1 MSQMQPP
8 ASSSETAT
16 TQSTQTGAAPITPDS
31 RPPTTATATFCAT
44 LVDQWSTLGVTS
56 AFISP
61 GSRSTPL
68 ALALA
73 TNPSIEVNVFHDE
86 RSASFAA
93 LGHGLTTGQPAILLC
108 TSGTAAAHFHAAV
121 IEADLSCVP
130 ILVCTADRPPE
141 LWDVGA
147 SQTIDQ
153 TELYGKVVRAF
164 HQPGPPEDSKP
175 NDWRPLAT
183 TSHREATGQRPGPV
197 HLNLSFR
204 DPLVG
209 EPGELP
215 PAANDSANSDASQAN
230 TSDAAVSQFAASQ
243 LLERCFNPDGSP
255 KKGVIIAGRG
265 QSEPAA
271 VAAFASHLNWPV
283 LADHRSG
290 CRFPGKAIRHFDG
303 LLRSAEFATSHQPE
317 VILRLGELVA
327 SKAVS
332 QWIAATKADVIA
344 ATPWG
349 RRIDPE
355 AVLPFVLPQAN
366 LIEAAVE
373 ALPADP
379 LNPANHG
386 WLDSWTTADEAA
398 NRVIT
403 EILTGSDGLADP
415 HIAREALRRLPKGAA
430 LVVSSSMPVRDLEWF
445 GENRNDVA
453 VYANRGANG
462 IDGVVSTAIG
472 IALTGVRT
480 VCLIGDVA
488 FLHDIGSLVALA
500 QRDLDLTIVVTD
512 NDGGGIFSFLPQ
524 HTLLESERYEQLF
537 GTPHG
542 TDLEALVTANRLP
555 VLTWEAAVQDTAD
568 ELISTGQGVRIV
580 IARTDRQANLDLHNQ
595 MVSSVAEAIS

>member
-1 MSQMQPP
+1 MQPP
-8 ASSSETAT
+8 VPETVPSSE
-16 TQSTQTGAAPITPDS
+16 PTPKA
-31 RPPTTATATFCAT
+31 PTTATATFCAT
-44 LVDQWSTLGVTS
+44 LVDQWSNLGVTT

-73 TNPSIEVNVFHDE
+73 ANPSIEINIFHDE

-93 LGHGLTTGQPAILLC
+93 LGHGLAAGQPAILLC

-130 ILVCTADRPPE
+130 LLVCTADRPPE

-147 SQTIDQ
+147 PQTINQ
-153 TELYGKVVRAF
+153 TELYGKTVRAF
-164 HQPGPPEDSKP
+164 HQPGPPEDSEP
-175 NDWRPLAT
+175 NGWRSLAT
-183 TSHREATGQRPGPV
+183 TSHQEATGQRPGPV

-215 PAANDSANSDASQAN
+215 PAAHDPVTGSPANSSLKQAAASE
-230 TSDAAVSQFAASQ
+230 TAVSQYAASQ
-243 LLERCFNPDGSP
+243 LLEQCFNSDGSP

-271 VAAFASHLNWPV
+271 VASFASHLCWPV

-290 CRFPGKAIRHFDG
+290 CRAPGKALRHFDG
-303 LLRSAEFATSHQPE
+303 LLRSAEFAASHQPE
-317 VILRLGELVA
+317 VILRLGELVS

-332 QWIAATKADVIA
+332 QWIAATSADVVA

-373 ALPADP
+373 ALPTEP
-379 LNPANHG
+379 LNPANHK

-398 NRVIT
+398 NRAIT
-403 EILTGSDGLADP
+403 KVLAGNDSLAEP
-415 HIAREALRRLPKGAA
+415 HVARETLRRLPDGAA

-453 VYANRGANG
+453 LYANRGANG

-472 IALTGVRT
+472 IALTGVPT

-488 FLHDIGSLVALA
+488 FLHDSGSLLALT
-500 QRDLDLTIVVTD
+500 QRHLDLTIVVTD

-524 HTLLESERYEQLF
+524 HTLLDSDRYEQLF

-542 TDLEALVTANRLP
+542 TDLATLGAAHGIPTATWEDAQNPDLLVTA
-555 VLTWEAAVQDTAD
+555 
-568 ELISTGQGVRIV
+568 SQGVRII

-595 MVSSVAEAIS
+595 MVKSVAEAIR

>member
-1 MSQMQPP
+1 MSKMQPP
-8 ASSSETAT
+8 ASSTDLPTRPKLE
-16 TQSTQTGAAPITPDS
+16 PTPE
-31 RPPTTATATFCAT
+31 PPTTATATFCAT
-44 LVDQWSTLGVTS
+44 VVDQWSSLGVTT

-61 GSRSTPL
+61 GSRSTPV
-68 ALALA
+68 ALALTA
-73 TNPSIEVNVFHDE
+73 NNKIEANIFHDE
-86 RSASFAA
+86 RSASYAA
-93 LGHGLTTGQPAILLC
+93 LGHGLATGQPAILLC
-108 TSGTAAAHFHAAV
+108 TSGTAATHFHASV

-147 SQTIDQ
+147 PQTINQ
-153 TELYGKVVRAF
+153 TGLYGQAVRAF
-164 HQPGPPEDSKP
+164 HQPGPPEDSEP
-175 NDWRPLAT
+175 GDWRPLAII
-183 TSHREATGQRPGPV
+183 SYQEATGQRPGPV

-215 PAANDSANSDASQAN
+215 PAIDNPATDSPANSSLEQQSASE
-230 TSDAAVSQFAASQ
+230 AAVSQFAASQ
-243 LLERCFNPDGSP
+243 LLERCFNQDGTARR
-255 KKGVIIAGRG
+255 GVIIAGRG
-265 QSEPAA
+265 QSDPAA

-290 CRFPGKAIRHFDG
+290 CRAPGQAIRHFDA
-303 LLRSAEFATSHQPE
+303 LLRSPDFAASHQPE
-317 VILRLGELVA
+317 LIVRLGELVS

-366 LIEAAVE
+366 LIEAAVQ
-373 ALPADP
+373 ALPAEP
-379 LNPANHG
+379 LIPANDM
-386 WLDSWTTADEAA
+386 WLASWKAADEAA
-398 NRVIT
+398 NRAIID
-403 EILTGSDGLADP
+403 ILASNDDLADP
-415 HIAREALRRLPKGAA
+415 HIARETLSRLPNRAA
-430 LVVSSSMPVRDLEWF
+430 LVVSSSMPIRDLEWF
-445 GENRNDVA
+445 GENRSDID

-472 IALTGVRT
+472 IALTGVPT
-480 VCLIGDVA
+480 ACLIGDIA
-488 FLHDIGSLVALA
+488 FLHDSTAMIGLA

-524 HTLLESERYEQLF
+524 HTLLESNRYEQLF

-542 TDLEALVTANRLP
+542 TDLETLATANRLP
-555 VLTWEAAVQDTAD
+555 VLSWEAGIQGTVD
-568 ELISTGQGVRIV
+568 ELVSAGQGVRII
-580 IARTDRQANLDLHNQ
+580 IAKTDRQANLDLHNK
-595 MVSSVAEAIS
+595 MAKSVSDAII